1 MLFNSI
7 NFMVFFPIV
16 IMVYFFI
23 SRKYR
28 YLWLLVS
35 SYYFYMCWNPK
46 YILLIAAS
54 TVITWSSGVLIEK
67 YRTEKK
73 SLCKCILAVCFIS
86 NIGILVFFK
95 YFDFILMNINSVLGK
110 FGIALLEKP
119 FDVVL
124 PVGISFY
131 IFQALSYTVDIFQ
144 GGYFGR
150 EEFVEICIVCI
161 FLSSISGGTYRTLRK
176 PAESN

>member
-1 MLFNSI
+1 
-7 NFMVFFPIV
+7 
-16 IMVYFFI
+16 
-23 SRKYR
+23 
-28 YLWLLVS
+28 
-35 SYYFYMCWNPK
+35 
-46 YILLIAAS
+46 
-54 TVITWSSGVLIEK
+54 
-67 YRTEKK
+67 
-73 SLCKCILAVCFIS
+73 
-86 NIGILVFFK
+86 
-95 YFDFILMNINSVLGK
+95 MNINSVLGK

-144 GGYFGR
+144 GGGYFGR